1 MATKIRN
8 TRKDF
13 RAPSLPIPPQEYS
26 ASFESQR
33 DTVLRLYFQGI
44 DEALKKALQYD
55 TVTLL
60 MALYLTVN

>member
-8 TRKDF
+8 TSKNF
-13 RAPSLPIPPQEYS
+13 TVPSFPIPPQEYS

-44 DEALKKALQYD
+44 DEALKKA
-55 TVTLL
+55 
-60 MALYLTVN
+60 A